1 MKKHFR
7 INSELPVDSIGCF
20 SNLSYYWVKDYLVL
34 PHDDPMMDSAENR
47 KKYELD
53 FTMPYNDS
61 ADVNGKR
68 FLGIY
73 KDEKQSHGRHGS
85 MMKVVWNFCRTRVIV
100 SSIFYTLSVLCAL
113 TAPVI
118 FLKMTLDSLESEGF
132 LRSNEVISNGGINST
147 TPNNNS
153 TLNINS
159 TLLPILSTFAPPTT
173 IIETIEVLSNKTAD
187 GSFFK
192 FFNLKFSFYARFQ
205 CMYYMLG
212 FIGCFIAAKL
222 FDGITK
228 WLNLRT
234 SIRLRTAVLAA
245 TYRKAIKS
253 SIVNNIAP
261 HQILTDDIDSMM
273 ELVDYL
279 TKILG
284 TVIAMILS
292 LVASIV
298 LLRGPGVWPIVAC
311 IGFFIIPLIL
321 AKISTNRFRKCQ
333 HYLVKK
339 ITFIESFCVNFKD
352 IIVHSLTYEYIKN
365 FYCELIF
372 LAMSYASVNYIIDFH
387 ISYLLPY
394 RLEFVAI

>member
-1 MKKHFR
+1 M
-7 INSELPVDSIGCF
+7 
-20 SNLSYYWVKDYLVL
+20 L
-34 PHDDPMMDSAENR
+34 PHNDPMMDNVENR

-53 FTMPYNDS
+53 VTLPYNDG

-68 FLGIY
+68 LLGIY

-85 MMKVVWNFCRTRVIV
+85 MMKVVWKFCRTRVIV
-100 SSIFYTLSVLCAL
+100 ASIFYTLSVLCAL

-118 FLKMTLDSLESEGF
+118 FLKMTLDTLETEGM
-132 LRSNEVISNGGINST
+132 LRTNGSSSNGISKNST
-147 TPNNNS
+147 
-153 TLNINS
+153 
-159 TLLPILSTFAPPTT
+159 AVPPTT
-173 IIETIEVLSNKTAD
+173 LGTTLETIIAKTSEA
-187 GSFFK
+187 SVFK
-192 FFNLKFSFYARFQ
+192 FFQFSFNFYGRFQ
-205 CMYYMLG
+205 CIYYMLG
-212 FIGCFIAAKL
+212 FIACFFAAKL

-234 SIRLRTAVLAA
+234 AIRLRTAVLAA

-279 TKILG
+279 TIILG

-292 LVASIV
+292 LVASV
-298 LLRGPGVWPIVAC
+298 MLLRGPGVWPILAC
-311 IGFFIIPLIL
+311 IGFFCIPVIL
-321 AKISTNRFRKCQ
+321 AKISTNRYRKCQ
-333 HYLVKK
+333 HYLLKK

-365 FYCELIF
+365 FYCE
-372 LAMSYASVNYIIDFH
+372 
-387 ISYLLPY
+387 YLLLV
-394 RLEFVAI
+394 R